1 MQDDIKRA
9 FNSPTGTGGDF
20 GPSGLLRI
28 TDENV

>member
-1 MQDDIKRA
+1 MQDDIKQA
-9 FNSPTGTGGDF
+9 FNSPTGIGGGF